1 MNKRGNIHI
10 ESIAVTA
17 VGGGV
22 GQSVL
27 RALRL
32 SDLPLR
38 IIGLDANPWGAGL
51 YACQSGYLVPLAHD
65 ASYIERLLQVLVR
78 EQVRVLIP
86 GCDPELSVLA
96 VARERILSAGILP
109 ILGSVEAIDLCRNK
123 LAAAHYFRKHGLP
136 FAYTVPAHEGFRL
149 AEEVGYPLIIKPI
162 GGSASRDVAVAFNE
176 VQLRQYVDQDWKIIQ
191 EYLVPE
197 SWKKT
202 GQDLTMRDVIQGGI
216 LRQTDEIS
224 IQILFD
230 HEGQLMGQFTSR
242 NVLRDGVPLLIDPW
256 PNAAAE
262 EIAYKMASMLVSL
275 GLIGPCNF
283 QCKLTDRGPIFFE
296 INPRFTGITAVRAA
310 MGFNEVD
317 AVLRRALLHESIH
330 SVRNR
335 LQVPENLVCSRYITE
350 MVISRAELGEIQKHD
365 CVAGHGYRTNM

>member
-1 MNKRGNIHI
+1 MNRSGNIHT
-10 ESIAVTA
+10 ESIAVTG

-96 VARERILSAGILP
+96 VARERLLSAGVLP

-123 LAAAHYFRKHGLP
+123 LAASHYFRKHGLP
-136 FAYTVPAHEGFRL
+136 FACTVPAHEGFQL

-202 GQDLTMRDVIQGGI
+202 RQDLTMQDVIQGGI

-275 GLIGPCNF
+275 GLVGPCNF
-283 QCKLTDRGPIFFE
+283 QSKLTDRGPIFFE

-317 AVLRRALLHESIH
+317 AVLRRALLHESVH

-350 MVISRAELGEIQKHD
+350 MVIPRVELEEIQKHD
-365 CVAGHGYRTNM
+365 CVAGHGYRTNL